1 MNRTEWKKLA
11 LMLVA
16 VAACMI
22 LPLGAERFRLAAGE
36 AIAMVGEYARSRV
49 LQALVPALFIAGG
62 IATFLYAGP
71 AVSLPNVLV
80 IRSVMGTRK
89 TIVYCLLVVLM
100 ATVSGMVYQSI
111 VGASV

>member
-1 MNRTEWKKLA
+1 M
-11 LMLVA
+11 
-16 VAACMI
+16 
-22 LPLGAERFRLAAGE
+22 
-36 AIAMVGEYARSRV
+36 
-49 LQALVPALFIAGG
+49 
-62 IATFLYAGP
+62 TFLYAGP